1 MYLFLVRSSVFM
13 TNLLLSICLDRVHN
27 LLLNGKWNNRVLYS
41 ILFALNNYICSVPSY
56 SYNVSCL
63 WVISEIFVA
72 NGKTFW
78 VVSKSSEISR
88 PIKLC
93 CDWFTA
99 NNRTSG
105 GFHGVFASESLRTGQ
120 IKLTREEGEGR
131 EWCRK
136 TKIAIKNR
144 IRFDNKTWKQVE
156 MKSFWTKNFE
166 CHKTVT
172 SFWKLR

>member
-27 LLLNGKWNNRVLYS
+27 FLSNGKWSYRVLYS
-41 ILFALNNYICSVPSY
+41 KLFALNNYICSVLSY
-56 SYNVSCL
+56 LYNVSCL
-63 WVISEIFVA
+63 WVISEICVA

-99 NNRTSG
+99 DNRTKR
-105 GFHGVFASESLRTGQ
+105 GFSRSFRQWITTNWS
-120 IKLTREEGEGR
+120 
-131 EWCRK
+131 
-136 TKIAIKNR
+136 
-144 IRFDNKTWKQVE
+144 NKTDKGAGGGQGMAPQDQSSYLE
-156 MKSFWTKNFE
+156 PN
-166 CHKTVT
+166 
-172 SFWKLR
+172 

>member
-1 MYLFLVRSSVFM
+1 MTDSLQIIERS
-13 TNLLLSICLDRVHN
+13 
-27 LLLNGKWNNRVLYS
+27 
-41 ILFALNNYICSVPSY
+41 A
-56 SYNVSCL
+56 
-63 WVISEIFVA
+63 
-72 NGKTFW
+72 
-78 VVSKSSEISR
+78 
-88 PIKLC
+88 
-93 CDWFTA
+93 
-99 NNRTSG
+99 

-172 SFWKLR
+172 SFWKLRELVWIQPCKLTVIAIAIGT